1 MRGYVARKGDRWYAV
16 VYEGLDPVTGR
27 DKRSW
32 HPAGTTREEAE
43 KLAARLAAELNG
55 RNDKV
60 RSLTLGVYLTNTWL
74 PGKKINLAESTWD
87 GYRRK
92 IERHILPAIG
102 QLRIRRLRAH
112 HLEAL
117 YDRMLHPTDG
127 SRPLA
132 PKTVFEVHLIIR
144 GALNDAVTRRLV
156 NRNVALVAHSPKL
169 RSIPKVEPQA
179 WNAQQ
184 LQAFLQAA
192 AGHRLFPAFWMLAA
206 TGMRRSELL
215 GLRWDDVDFK
225 TSRVSVNRG
234 LVAVGYELR
243 ESRGKTSNSRRAIDL
258 DPTTIKVMK
267 AWRDWQR
274 AEQEAAGVE
283 SDGWV
288 FTNSDGKPVHPHSI
302 SQTFERIANRAGV
315 PRVRLHDVRH
325 THGTLLIKAGVPVKV
340 VSERLGHG
348 NPAFTID
355 TYQHVLPGMQAEAA
369 RTIEKLLNEKP
380 DSIAGRR
387 SGRRPA

>member
-132 PKTVFEVHLIIR
+132 PKTVLEVHLIIR

>member
-43 KLAARLAAELNG
+43 KLAARLAAQLNG